1 MGKSQF
7 TLFTITTLYLSGCV
21 TVMKSQRQVNFTK
34 AHLANSS
41 DDSKA
46 WGQHQTDSAEDLAR
60 DSMWGRQSSQS
71 KKPEWPGSLPGSLLP

>member
-7 TLFTITTLYLSGCV
+7 NLLTITTLYLSGCV
-21 TVMKSQRQVNFTK
+21 TVMKFERQANFTK
-34 AHLANSS
+34 AHLAYSS

-60 DSMWGRQSSQS
+60 NSMWGKQSSQS
-71 KKPEWPGSLPGSLLP
+71 KKLAVIE